1 MKQFLRLKF
10 KGIFVLCVQEKS
22 SNEAW
27 EKKGSRVFCVY
38 YVFKRNQMLKLMKDF
53 LFLCSYVFKVK
64 KNLSVKARESK
75 RKI

>member
-1 MKQFLRLKF
+1 M
-10 KGIFVLCVQEKS
+10 LCVQKKA

-27 EKKGSRVFCVY
+27 GKKGSRRVFCVC
-38 YVFKRNQMLKLMKDF
+38 YVFKRNQMSKLMKDF

-64 KNLSVKARESK
+64 KKLRSK